1 MTGQGAAGLAALAEG
16 FAAAGALQDAP
27 LFLPCLTGVRTPLNR
42 PDALGRIEG
51 LHPGVTPAM
60 LGYATL
66 DAQGYSGTVTSIDGG
81 VSAEVVEL

>member
-1 MTGQGAAGLAALAEG
+1 MRNGAQAQKFDGVLFTIEIEESRDRTAE
-16 FAAAGALQDAP
+16 A
-27 LFLPCLTGVRTPLNR
+27 
-42 PDALGRIEG
+42 
-51 LHPGVTPAM
+51 